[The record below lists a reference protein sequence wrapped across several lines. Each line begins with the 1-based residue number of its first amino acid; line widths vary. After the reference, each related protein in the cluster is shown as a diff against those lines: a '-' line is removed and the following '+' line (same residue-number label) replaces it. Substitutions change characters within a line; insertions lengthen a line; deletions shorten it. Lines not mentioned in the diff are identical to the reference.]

1 MQNCQRCHSKEAII
15 ICMQCESFKYLCEKC
30 DNYIHN
36 LPGKKNHNRVSLNAE
51 RDNQNKINKY
61 HNNNLNENRNQ
72 TNKIQNYNNNN
83 INQNQINQISNS
95 NEDNL
100 NNNNENNIMNSNSD
114 ITQQKNNIS
123 RNNIQ
128 KINSDKDIISNN
140 IVDKINN
147 YTNENKDN
155 NIFSYSTLYSKN
167 YLNELQSTYNKD
179 QIELQCNGST
189 IKSSFEKFKL
199 NINEQLKVINN
210 QIENFELIQS
220 NLANSIETK
229 YKNRINDI
237 INDKDNIILDLKE
250 QNENLRIQ
258 NEQLNNQMGNLIEE
272 NRIKILEYEK
282 QIKLLEDTVLKKEE
296 QIFILKTQ
304 LDNLVITNKKNLQNE
319 TNRISIEYEKKIH
332 NILNET
338 DNSKEKLVKV
348 INDRE
353 NDIRNLV
360 ETNKYQNEDLIQT
373 VQKLKKQNE
382 YINNQ
387 LEVSLAEKEILQRNF
402 NLISQEQNR
411 FIQEKQNNENSV
423 NKVLGENRRLS
434 DENKELNLKVKKLE
448 NLVYGKIKK

>member
-36 LPGKKNHNRVSLNAE
+36 LPGKKSHNRISLNAE
-51 RDNQNKINKY
+51 RDNQNKINKFQ
-61 HNNNLNENRNQ
+61 NNNSNENINQ
-72 TNKIQNYNNNN
+72 TNKNQNDNN
-83 INQNQINQISNS
+83 INQKQINQISNS
-95 NEDNL
+95 NDDNL
-100 NNNNENNIMNSNSD
+100 NNNNDNIIMNSNTD
-114 ITQQKNNIS
+114 IAQQKNNIS

-140 IVDKINN
+140 VFDKINN

-155 NIFSYSTLYSKN
+155 NNFSYSTLYSKN

-179 QIELQCNGST
+179 KIDLQCNGST
-189 IKSSFEKFKL
+189 IKTSFEKFKF
-199 NINEQLKVINN
+199 NIIEQLKVINN

-282 QIKLLEDTVLKKEE
+282 QIKLLEDSVLKKEE

-402 NLISQEQNR
+402 NLISQEQNK
-411 FIQEKQNNENSV
+411 FIQEKQNNENSFSKIL
-423 NKVLGENRRLS
+423 NENRRLS

>member
-36 LPGKKNHNRVSLNAE
+36 LPGKKSHNRISLNAE
-51 RDNQNKINKY
+51 RDNQNKINKFQ
-61 HNNNLNENRNQ
+61 NNN
-72 TNKIQNYNNNN
+72 
-83 INQNQINQISNS
+83 SND
-95 NEDNL
+95 DNL
-100 NNNNENNIMNSNSD
+100 NNNNDNIIMNSNTD
-114 ITQQKNNIS
+114 IAQQKNNIS

-140 IVDKINN
+140 VFDKINN

-155 NIFSYSTLYSKN
+155 NNFSYSTLYSKN

-179 QIELQCNGST
+179 KIDLQCNGST
-189 IKSSFEKFKL
+189 IKTSFEKFKF
-199 NINEQLKVINN
+199 NIIEQLKVINN

-258 NEQLNNQMGNLIEE
+258 NEQLNNQMSNLNEE

>member
-1 MQNCQRCHSKEAII
+1 MS
-15 ICMQCESFKYLCEKC
+15 
-30 DNYIHN
+30 
-36 LPGKKNHNRVSLNAE
+36 
-51 RDNQNKINKY
+51 
-61 HNNNLNENRNQ
+61 NLN
-72 TNKIQNYNNNN
+72 
-83 INQNQINQISNS
+83 
-95 NEDNL
+95 
-100 NNNNENNIMNSNSD
+100 
-114 ITQQKNNIS
+114 
-123 RNNIQ
+123 
-128 KINSDKDIISNN
+128 
-140 IVDKINN
+140 
-147 YTNENKDN
+147 
-155 NIFSYSTLYSKN
+155 
-167 YLNELQSTYNKD
+167 
-179 QIELQCNGST
+179 
-189 IKSSFEKFKL
+189 
-199 NINEQLKVINN
+199 
-210 QIENFELIQS
+210 
-220 NLANSIETK
+220 
-229 YKNRINDI
+229 
-237 INDKDNIILDLKE
+237 
-250 QNENLRIQ
+250 
-258 NEQLNNQMGNLIEE
+258 EE

>member
-1 MQNCQRCHSKEAII
+1 
-15 ICMQCESFKYLCEKC
+15 
-30 DNYIHN
+30 
-36 LPGKKNHNRVSLNAE
+36 
-51 RDNQNKINKY
+51 
-61 HNNNLNENRNQ
+61 
-72 TNKIQNYNNNN
+72 
-83 INQNQINQISNS
+83 
-95 NEDNL
+95 
-100 NNNNENNIMNSNSD
+100 MNSNSD

-282 QIKLLEDTVLKKEE
+282 QIKLLEDSVLKKEE

-411 FIQEKQNNENSV
+411 FIQEKQNNEISV
-423 NKVLGENRRLS
+423 NKVLNENRRLS

>member
-1 MQNCQRCHSKEAII
+1 M
-15 ICMQCESFKYLCEKC
+15 
-30 DNYIHN
+30 HN
-36 LPGKKNHNRVSLNAE
+36 K
-51 RDNQNKINKY
+51 
-61 HNNNLNENRNQ
+61 
-72 TNKIQNYNNNN
+72 
-83 INQNQINQISNS
+83 
-95 NEDNL
+95 
-100 NNNNENNIMNSNSD
+100 
-114 ITQQKNNIS
+114 KNNIS

-140 IVDKINN
+140 VIDKINN

-258 NEQLNNQMGNLIEE
+258 NEQLNNQMSNLNEE
-272 NRIKILEYEK
+272 NRIKIIEYEK
-282 QIKLLEDTVLKKEE
+282 QIKLLEDSVLKQEE

>member
-1 MQNCQRCHSKEAII
+1 
-15 ICMQCESFKYLCEKC
+15 
-30 DNYIHN
+30 
-36 LPGKKNHNRVSLNAE
+36 
-51 RDNQNKINKY
+51 
-61 HNNNLNENRNQ
+61 
-72 TNKIQNYNNNN
+72 
-83 INQNQINQISNS
+83 
-95 NEDNL
+95 
-100 NNNNENNIMNSNSD
+100 MNSNTD
-114 ITQQKNNIS
+114 IAQQKNNIS

>member
-1 MQNCQRCHSKEAII
+1 
-15 ICMQCESFKYLCEKC
+15 
-30 DNYIHN
+30 
-36 LPGKKNHNRVSLNAE
+36 
-51 RDNQNKINKY
+51 
-61 HNNNLNENRNQ
+61 
-72 TNKIQNYNNNN
+72 
-83 INQNQINQISNS
+83 
-95 NEDNL
+95 
-100 NNNNENNIMNSNSD
+100 MNSNSD

-258 NEQLNNQMGNLIEE
+258 NEQLNNQMSNLNEE

>member
-1 MQNCQRCHSKEAII
+1 
-15 ICMQCESFKYLCEKC
+15 
-30 DNYIHN
+30 
-36 LPGKKNHNRVSLNAE
+36 
-51 RDNQNKINKY
+51 
-61 HNNNLNENRNQ
+61 
-72 TNKIQNYNNNN
+72 
-83 INQNQINQISNS
+83 
-95 NEDNL
+95 
-100 NNNNENNIMNSNSD
+100 MNSNSD

>member
-1 MQNCQRCHSKEAII
+1 
-15 ICMQCESFKYLCEKC
+15 
-30 DNYIHN
+30 
-36 LPGKKNHNRVSLNAE
+36 
-51 RDNQNKINKY
+51 
-61 HNNNLNENRNQ
+61 
-72 TNKIQNYNNNN
+72 
-83 INQNQINQISNS
+83 
-95 NEDNL
+95 
-100 NNNNENNIMNSNSD
+100 MNSNSD

-189 IKSSFEKFKL
+189 IKSSFEKFKF

-250 QNENLRIQ
+250 QNENLRNQ
-258 NEQLNNQMGNLIEE
+258 NEQLNNQMSNLNEE

-402 NLISQEQNR
+402 NLISQEQNK
-411 FIQEKQNNENSV
+411 FIQEKQNNEISV
-423 NKVLGENRRLS
+423 NKVLNENRRLS

-448 NLVYGKIKK
+448 NLVYGKMKK

>member
-36 LPGKKNHNRVSLNAE
+36 LPGKKSHNRISLNAE
-51 RDNQNKINKY
+51 RDNQNKINKFQ
-61 HNNNLNENRNQ
+61 NNNSNENINQ
-72 TNKIQNYNNNN
+72 TNKNQNDNN
-83 INQNQINQISNS
+83 INQKQINQISNS
-95 NEDNL
+95 NDDNL
-100 NNNNENNIMNSNSD
+100 NNNNDNIIMNSNTD
-114 ITQQKNNIS
+114 IAQQKNNIS

-140 IVDKINN
+140 VFDKINN

-155 NIFSYSTLYSKN
+155 NNFSYSTLYSKN

-179 QIELQCNGST
+179 KIDLQCNGST
-189 IKSSFEKFKL
+189 IKTSFEKFKF
-199 NINEQLKVINN
+199 NIIEQLKVINN

-282 QIKLLEDTVLKKEE
+282 QIKLLEDSVLKKEE

-402 NLISQEQNR
+402 NLISQEQNK
-411 FIQEKQNNENSV
+411 FIQEKQNNENSFSKIL
-423 NKVLGENRRLS
+423 NENRRLS

-448 NLVYGKIKK
+448 NLVYGKMKK

>member
-1 MQNCQRCHSKEAII
+1 
-15 ICMQCESFKYLCEKC
+15 
-30 DNYIHN
+30 
-36 LPGKKNHNRVSLNAE
+36 
-51 RDNQNKINKY
+51 
-61 HNNNLNENRNQ
+61 
-72 TNKIQNYNNNN
+72 
-83 INQNQINQISNS
+83 
-95 NEDNL
+95 
-100 NNNNENNIMNSNSD
+100 MNSNSD

-179 QIELQCNGST
+179 KIDLQCNGST
-189 IKSSFEKFKL
+189 IKTSFEKFKF
-199 NINEQLKVINN
+199 NIIEQLKVINN

-402 NLISQEQNR
+402 NLISQEQNK
-411 FIQEKQNNENSV
+411 FIQEKQNNENSF
-423 NKVLGENRRLS
+423 NKILNENRRLS